1 MKRNKT
7 ISLDPNKLSEYID
20 QVGYKKDNVL
30 SDLRKTTE
38 SLGDISIMQ
47 IGQTQ
52 GSLIEMLCRIGG
64 FNKCIE
70 IGVFTG
76 YSSICI
82 AKGIS
87 DDGKLYALD
96 NSREFIDIARKYWIK
111 SGCDKKIELI
121 IRDASDSL
129 DDFINK
135 GMNGSFDFVFI
146 DADKNNYLH
155 YYNKSLELIRRG
167 GMILIDNTIWK
178 GKVME
183 DNDMTRS
190 TSSIKALNNFIAAD
204 DRVDHCLLTIYD
216 GLTLCIKK

>member
-1 MKRNKT
+1 MNKS
-7 ISLDPNKLSEYID
+7 ISLDQNKLRTYID
-20 QVGYKKDNVL
+20 QVGYKKDDIL
-30 SDLRKTTE
+30 SDLRRVTE

-52 GSLIEMLCRIGG
+52 GSLIEMLCRIGK
-64 FNKCIE
+64 FSKCIE

-82 AKGIS
+82 AKGIPE
-87 DDGKLYALD
+87 DGKLYALD
-96 NSREFIDIARKYWIK
+96 NSIEFIDIAKEYWTK

-121 IRDASDSL
+121 IRDANESL
-129 DDFINK
+129 DEFINK
-135 GMNGSFDFVFI
+135 GMNESFDFIFI
-146 DADKNNYLH
+146 DADKNNYLE
-155 YYNKSLELIRRG
+155 YYKKSLELVRCG

-178 GKVME
+178 GRVME
-183 DNDMTRS
+183 DNDMTNS
-190 TSSIKALNNFIAAD
+190 TKSIKALNNFIAAD

>member
-1 MKRNKT
+1 MTKNKNVL
-7 ISLDPNKLSEYID
+7 LDPNKLRTYID
-20 QVGYKKDNVL
+20 QVGYKKDDIL

-52 GSLIEMLCRIGG
+52 GSLIEMLCRIGS
-64 FNKCIE
+64 FRKCIE

-87 DDGKLYALD
+87 EDGKLYALD
-96 NSREFIDIARKYWIK
+96 NSIEYNDIARKYWAK
-111 SGCDKKIELI
+111 SGCSKKIELI
-121 IRDASDSL
+121 IRDAIESL
-129 DDFINK
+129 DDFIKK
-135 GMNGSFDFVFI
+135 GMGGSFDFIFI
-146 DADKNNYLH
+146 DADKNNYLN
-155 YYNKSLELIRRG
+155 YYKKSYELVRRG

-178 GKVME
+178 GKVM
-183 DNDMTRS
+183 DNDDK
-190 TSSIKALNNFIAAD
+190 TSSTNSIRTLNNFIASD